1 MLIGVLKEIKI
12 EEYRVGLTPASVKV
26 LASDGHQVMVEK
38 NAGAGS
44 GFPDDLYLRAG
55 ASIVSKNEIFD
66 SAEMIIKVKEPQ
78 MSEIEL
84 MRDGQIL
91 FTFFHF
97 ASNPAMTEALVG
109 KKLTCIAYELIEEN
123 GIRPILK
130 PMSEIAGKLSV
141 QQGMKYLEK
150 PYGGK
155 GVLLTGATGVEPGKV
170 VIFGGGVAGSSAAQ
184 VSNDLG
190 AKISIIEKNKDRM
203 QELKNK
209 FPRAEILESTRENI
223 INSYKNADIII
234 GSVLVPGHRPPV
246 LMKRDDLKSLEEGTV
261 IVDISIDEGGVFES
275 SHPTTHKDPIYID
288 SGIVHYCVPNMPGI
302 VPRTATIAL
311 NAASI
316 SYAKEIAF
324 YGENVVDRSVAI
336 GKGCAI
342 LRGNPINP
350 AIQEILEEKN

>member
-1 MLIGVLKEIKI
+1 MVIGVLKEIKA
-12 EEYRVGLTPASVKV
+12 EEYRVGLTPASVRILV
-26 LASDGHQVMVEK
+26 NDGHQVIVEK

-44 GFPDDLYLRAG
+44 GFSDDMYFNAG
-55 ASIVSKNEIFD
+55 ASIVSRNEIFD
-66 SAEMIIKVKEPQ
+66 SAEMIVKVKEPQ

-84 MRDGQIL
+84 MKDGQIL

-97 ASNPAMTEALVG
+97 ASNPTMTKALVE

-155 GVLLTGATGVEPGKV
+155 GVLLTGASGVEAGIV
-170 VIFGGGVAGSSAAQ
+170 VILGGGVAGSSAAQ
-184 VSNDLG
+184 VLYNLG
-190 AKISIIEKNKDRM
+190 IKILIVEKDKDRI
-203 QELKNK
+203 QKLKEK
-209 FPRAEILESTRENI
+209 FPNAEVLESTRENI
-223 INSYKNADIII
+223 ISSCKKADIII
-234 GSVLVPGHRPPV
+234 GSVLIPGHRAPV
-246 LMKRDDLKSLEEGTV
+246 LIKRDDLNLLEEGTV
-261 IVDISIDEGGVFES
+261 VVDISIDEGGGFES
-275 SHPTTHKDPIYID
+275 SHPTTHRDPIFID

-302 VPRTATIAL
+302 VPRTSTIAL

-324 YGENVVDRSVAI
+324 YGENVINRSIAI
-336 GKGCAI
+336 RKGCAI

-350 AIQEILEEKN
+350 TIQEILEEKN